1 MTETHPILRP
11 ARLYAASIEPGY
23 LRINDTACRR
33 LAKQLLTAK
42 PQHWLETVWQTPD
55 LVKLQSLS
63 TPDLTLFL
71 TVFHT
76 IGFCYWPAPRW
87 TYEHSGTTYDGTA
100 ALIRSLYELCI
111 VESKQ
116 TANLTNGTDKSN
128 QFAVDP
134 SKLNQAASS
143 LKSFKTALGGD
154 NELPMID
161 QRYCYFKEL
170 IELTSQ
176 PNTLARLLK
185 QEEALS
191 KVFYIREYLP
201 GFDDTARIPDFEPI
215 PFLKRAQLLTSD
227 IDFVLRQSL
236 ARVDGE
242 QACSGR
248 VGLLHMDNLTAFADY
263 KVPQILR
270 HLGVLVYGNEL
281 AELVDKQIELA
292 PGGQAELAIR
302 VFTLLAVEQL
312 RLYIPGCTASQI
324 DSMLWLASQQTDK
337 NEIAPYHRTICTH
350 Y

>member
-128 QFAVDP
+128 QFAVDL

-170 IELTSQ
+170 LEFVAQ

-227 IDFVLRQSL
+227 IDFVLRQ
-236 ARVDGE
+236 AG
-242 QACSGR
+242 A
-248 VGLLHMDNLTAFADY
+248 GLRHMDHLTAFADY

-281 AELVDKQIELA
+281 AELVDKQIELV

-312 RLYIPGCTASQI
+312 RLYLPGHTASQI

-337 NEIAPYHRTICTH
+337 NEIAPYHRTICT
-350 Y
+350 YY

>member
-170 IELTSQ
+170 LEFVAQ

-191 KVFYIREYLP
+191 KVFYIRECLP
-201 GFDDTARIPDFEPI
+201 GFDDTAKTLDFEPI

-227 IDFVLRQSL
+227 IDFVLRQ
-236 ARVDGE
+236 AG
-242 QACSGR
+242 A
-248 VGLLHMDNLTAFADY
+248 GLRHMDHLTAFADY

-312 RLYIPGCTASQI
+312 RLYLPGCTASQI

-337 NEIAPYHRTICTH
+337 NEIAPYHRTICT
-350 Y
+350 YY